1 VGLFGRREPLHE
13 RLAREGGL
21 VEQPAAQPRS
31 LWGEPGITGLTR
43 PRQADA
49 VVTVDAPEIEGD
61 AARFVVLPDGTLLV
75 EEGPDSSL
83 EPLAAA
89 VEQELLPPYRA
100 RAVRRSETMW
110 AVEAKRIQVIELP
123 GAPGGDTIEVTRTDA
138 DGTATSVDGQRIF
151 GSIPALE
158 ELGAQQ
164 GRDFAV
170 HAERLD
176 GDLWEVRAAPL

>member
-1 VGLFGRREPLHE
+1 MGLFGRRVPLHE

-21 VEQPAAQPRS
+21 VEEPAAPPRP
-31 LWGEPGITGLTR
+31 LWGEPGISGLTR
-43 PRQADA
+43 PRQADI
-49 VVTVDAPEIEGD
+49 VVTTDAPEIEGD

-89 VEQELLPPYRA
+89 VEQELRPPYRA

-110 AVEAKRIQVIELP
+110 AVEAKRLQVVELP
-123 GAPGGDTIEVTRTDA
+123 GAPGGDAIEVARTDE
-138 DGTATSVDGQRIF
+138 GTTISVDGQRIF
-151 GSIPALE
+151 GTIPALE
-158 ELGAQQ
+158 ELGERQ

-176 GDLWEVRAAPL
+176 GDLWEVRAAAL

>member
-1 VGLFGRREPLHE
+1 LHE

-21 VEQPAAQPRS
+21 VEKPAAPPRP
-31 LWGEPGITGLTR
+31 LWQEPGISGISR
-43 PRQADA
+43 PRQADV
-49 VVTVDAPEIEGD
+49 VVTADAPDVEGD
-61 AARFVVLPDGTLLV
+61 SVRFVVLPDGTLLV

-89 VEQELLPPYRA
+89 VEQELRPPYRA
-100 RAVRRSETMW
+100 RAVRRGETMW
-110 AVEAKRIQVIELP
+110 AVEARRIQVVELP
-123 GAPGGDTIEVTRTDA
+123 DAPGGDAIEVTRTDE
-138 DGTATSVDGQRIF
+138 GTTTSVDGQRIF

-158 ELGAQQ
+158 ELGEQQ